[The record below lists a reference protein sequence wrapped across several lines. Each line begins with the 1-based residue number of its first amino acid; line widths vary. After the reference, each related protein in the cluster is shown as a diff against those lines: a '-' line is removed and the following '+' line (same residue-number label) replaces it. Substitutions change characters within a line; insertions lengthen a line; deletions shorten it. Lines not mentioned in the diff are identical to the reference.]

1 MGGCP
6 HQSATCAR
14 GGVRDPASSLAGP
27 LGSSSSRSRHFRDSG
42 VNGPRQRLEAAFLKP
57 IAAPF
62 SLGQVHHTTPVA
74 VSGRRNSV
82 ASLSYSM
89 LFGTSQGGCVGNRA
103 VHVGCF
109 VLSVPTQVVCRQFE
123 PIVPPDSNVLD
134 KAATTCSQSGG
145 EILSDAGCIKRPR
158 RHEKEDAKNSDIDS
172 FGVSTNP
179 IHIQRTACK
188 HQSWDEI
195 AAAMRLLQEK
205 RCRGI
210 SQAA

>member
-1 MGGCP
+1 
-6 HQSATCAR
+6 
-14 GGVRDPASSLAGP
+14 
-27 LGSSSSRSRHFRDSG
+27 
-42 VNGPRQRLEAAFLKP
+42 
-57 IAAPF
+57 
-62 SLGQVHHTTPVA
+62 VHHTTPVA

-89 LFGTSQGGCVGNRA
+89 LFGTSQGGCVGDSA

-158 RHEKEDAKNSDIDS
+158 RHDTKRRMPKTLI
-172 FGVSTNP
+172 STASESA
-179 IHIQRTACK
+179 RTPSTYRERFA
-188 HQSWDEI
+188 STRVR
-195 AAAMRLLQEK
+195 MRWQL
-205 RCRGI
+205 R
-210 SQAA
+210 